1 MQGNIRDFM
10 AQRRFAV
17 IGASDKTNKYGY
29 QIFKSLKERKYEVY
43 PVNPRITELEGVR
56 CYASLA
62 DIPVKIDVAD
72 FVIHPGE
79 TERVLEDCRK
89 LGINRV
95 WLQPGS
101 ESDAAIAFCHRNE
114 MRVVYG
120 VCVMLQ

>member
-1 MQGNIRDFM
+1 MQDNIRDFI

-17 IGASDKTNKYGY
+17 IGASDKTHKYGY
-29 QIFKSLKERKYEVY
+29 QIFKSLTERRYEVY

-56 CYASLA
+56 CYASIA

-72 FVIHPGE
+72 FVIPPQE
-79 TERVLEDCRK
+79 TGRVLEECRK
-89 LGINRV
+89 LGIKRI

-101 ESDAAIAFCHRNE
+101 ESDAAISFCQKNN
-114 MRVVYG
+114 MKVVYG